1 MVIYVTLEPMRL
13 AQCCKL
19 CAVLGYKRLNS
30 GTLLAHVRSFYLNAN
45 GVSIETYPS
54 GLVPDYEH
62 YIEQQLITVFD
73 LKADGPAGRRVRGS
87 VDIQLDAL
95 TCTETA
101 LM

>member
-30 GTLLAHVRSFYLNAN
+30 GTLLAHVRSFYLKAN

-62 YIEQQLITVFD
+62 YIEQNLIPSFD
-73 LKADGPAGRRVRGS
+73 LKAHGTAGKRVRGY
-87 VDIQLDAL
+87 VDMQVDAL
-95 TCTETA
+95 TCTEQA
-101 LM
+101 LV